1 MRNEGEKNA
10 RSKDLRRGATWPA
23 LVTGRR
29 WLFGRAGM
37 RRLAAGSALALTFIL
52 GGCASITSGTTQR
65 IAVTAVCEGDIV
77 PAASCTLSN
86 DKGSWEI
93 TTPESTLI
101 RKSYGE
107 LAVACS
113 KAQSTGSAKFV
124 SKNNNGAWGNILAGG
139 LIGYAVDSGNGA
151 GFNYPEEV
159 AVVLGSPCPPQ
170 AASTAPVS
178 RAPVSTTV
186 STTP

>member
-1 MRNEGEKNA
+1 M
-10 RSKDLRRGATWPA
+10 T
-23 LVTGRR
+23 
-29 WLFGRAGM
+29 
-37 RRLAAGSALALTFIL
+37 RLAAGWVLALSFVL

-65 IAVTAVCEGDIV
+65 IAVTAVCEGEIV
-77 PAASCTLSN
+77 PAVSCTLSN
-86 DKGSWEI
+86 DKGSWQL

-107 LAVACS
+107 LAVACG

-124 SKNNNGAWGNILAGG
+124 SKNNNGAWGNVLAGG
-139 LIGYAVDSGNGA
+139 LIGYAIDSGNGA

-170 AASTAPVS
+170 AI
-178 RAPVSTTV
+178 STTSV
-186 STTP
+186 STTPKKE